1 MPTLTA
7 GKFIERLTKGKPVAG
22 VLLLG
27 RDAYLRDLCR
37 TRLVEACVPAD
48 ARDWGVSRFSAA
60 ADSLDRILARA
71 QTLPMLAPRQV
82 VFVEDVEAW
91 QGRGGKA
98 EDGQDDSK
106 EEGRN
111 STVKE
116 LAAYL
121 DDPAPFTVLVLEA
134 GTLDKRLRLFKA
146 LSEKALVVSAELGE
160 NSEERIGPAAALAQ
174 EMAREM
180 GVELL
185 GDAAEELSECSNGD
199 LARIR
204 TEISKLA
211 TYTAERRRITLAD
224 VEALVISA
232 KKYSV
237 WQLADLL
244 ATRERSRALEFLDS
258 LLREGEQPAGLVG
271 AMAWMYRKLLA
282 AQELPAYLSGWEA
295 ARALSMRSDTAE
307 LALRQSRKFPREQL
321 LDGLAALYEADSQLK
336 SGAANPRA
344 VMEFLVARLTGA
356 QSVSAAG

>member
-1 MPTLTA
+1 MPTLA
-7 GKFIERLTKGKPVAG
+7 VEKFIERFTKGKPVPG

-27 RDAYLRDLCR
+27 SDAYLRELCR

-60 ADSLDRILARA
+60 SDSLDRILARA
-71 QTLPMLAPRQV
+71 QTLPMLTPRQV

-91 QGRGGKA
+91 QGRGAKA
-98 EDGQDDSK
+98 DQDDSN
-106 EEGRN
+106 ED

-134 GTLDKRLRLFKA
+134 GTLDKRLRLFKT
-146 LSEKALVVSAELGE
+146 LSEKALVVLVELGE
-160 NSEERIGPAAALAQ
+160 NPEERIGPAAALAQ

-180 GVELL
+180 GVKLF
-185 GDAAEELSECSNGD
+185 GDAADELSECSNGD

-204 TEISKLA
+204 TEIDKLA
-211 TYTAERRRITLAD
+211 TYAAERRSITLAD

-232 KKYSV
+232 RKYSV

-244 ATRERSRALEFLDS
+244 ATRERARALEFLDS

-271 AMAWMYRKLLA
+271 ALAWMYRKLLE
-282 AQELPAYLSGWEA
+282 AQDLPPHLSGWQA
-295 ARALSMRSDTAE
+295 ARALSMRADTAE
-307 LALRQSRKFPREQL
+307 LALRQSRKIPRAQL
-321 LDGLAALYEADSQLK
+321 LDGLAALYEADSRLK

-344 VMEFLVARLTGA
+344 VMEFLVARLTGTQA
-356 QSVSAAG
+356 ASAAG

>member
-1 MPTLTA
+1 MPTLA
-7 GKFIERLTKGKPVAG
+7 VEKFIERITKGKPVPG

-27 RDAYLRDLCR
+27 SDAYLRDLCR

-60 ADSLDRILARA
+60 SDSLDRILARA
-71 QTLPMLAPRQV
+71 QTLPMLTPRQV
-82 VFVEDVEAW
+82 VFVEDVDAW
-91 QGRGGKA
+91 HGRGGKA
-98 EDGQDDSK
+98 DQGDSNED
-106 EEGRN
+106 

-134 GTLDKRLRLFKA
+134 GALDKRLRLFKT
-146 LSEKALVVSAELGE
+146 LSEKALVVLVELGE
-160 NSEERIGPAAALAQ
+160 NPEERIGLAAALAQ
-174 EMAREM
+174 EMAGEM
-180 GVELL
+180 GVKML

-211 TYTAERRRITLAD
+211 TYAAERRSITLAD

-232 KKYSV
+232 RKYSV

-244 ATRERSRALEFLDS
+244 ATRERARALEFLDS

-271 AMAWMYRKLLA
+271 ALAWMYRKLLE
-282 AQELPAYLSGWEA
+282 AQELPPHLSGWQA
-295 ARALSMRSDTAE
+295 ARALSMRADTAE
-307 LALRQSRKFPREQL
+307 LALRQSRKIPRAQL
-321 LDGLAALYEADSQLK
+321 LDGLAALYEADSRLK

-344 VMEFLVARLTGA
+344 VMEFLVARLTGT
-356 QSVSAAG
+356 QSASAAG

>member
-1 MPTLTA
+1 MPTLA
-7 GKFIERLTKGKPVAG
+7 VEKFIERITKGKPVPG

-27 RDAYLRDLCR
+27 SDAYLRDLCR

-60 ADSLDRILARA
+60 SDSLDRILARA
-71 QTLPMLAPRQV
+71 QTLPMLTPRQV
-82 VFVEDVEAW
+82 VFVEDVDAW
-91 QGRGGKA
+91 HGRGGKA
-98 EDGQDDSK
+98 DQGDSNED
-106 EEGRN
+106 

-134 GTLDKRLRLFKA
+134 GTLDKRLRLFKT
-146 LSEKALVVSAELGE
+146 LSEKTLVVLVELGE
-160 NSEERIGPAAALAQ
+160 NPEERIGPAAALAQ

-180 GVELL
+180 GVELP

-211 TYTAERRRITLAD
+211 TYAAERRRITLAD

-244 ATRERSRALEFLDS
+244 ATREGSRALEFLDS

-271 AMAWMYRKLLA
+271 AMAWMYRKLLE
-282 AQELPAYLSGWEA
+282 AQELPPHLSGWQA
-295 ARALSMRSDTAE
+295 ARALSMRADTAE
-307 LALRQSRKFPREQL
+307 LALRQSRKIPRAQL
-321 LDGLAALYEADSQLK
+321 LGGLTALYEADSRLK

-344 VMEFLVARLTGA
+344 VMEFLVARLTGT